1 MPSYQDI
8 ESRLGVVE
16 RKIDFLMS
24 IGTVTKREPSRL
36 MPGEFVESQLSL
48 LDLYREIAT
57 SNELENLTNGV

>member
-8 ESRLGVVE
+8 ETRLNVVE

-36 MPGEFVESQLSL
+36 SPGDYIETQLSL
-48 LDLYREIAT
+48 LDLYKEV
-57 SNELENLTNGV
+57 SNAGELENLTNGV